1 MLFKNNLSSI
11 RNSDEINKMQTDSF
25 ELNKDKVIVQ

>member
-25 ELNKDKVIVQ
+25 ELNKDKVIV

>member
-11 RNSDEINKMQTDSF
+11 KNSDEINKMQTDSF
-25 ELNKDKVIVQ
+25 DLIKEKVIIQ